1 MALLIF
7 VILLYIYEPKPFFYL
22 FLSCIKNFFVFLY
35 HLIFKCKQRRN
46 FKKVCKKIFENIKET
61 IKNKMDKCMSETE
74 IIEIFSRQYSIE
86 KDIFIKDYMHELNK
100 LRKKD
105 PSFKF
110 FKDWNNEGKKEI
122 FWELND

>member
-1 MALLIF
+1 
-7 VILLYIYEPKPFFYL
+7 
-22 FLSCIKNFFVFLY
+22 
-35 HLIFKCKQRRN
+35 
-46 FKKVCKKIFENIKET
+46 
-61 IKNKMDKCMSETE
+61 MSETE

-105 PSFKF
+105 PSFKL

-122 FWELND
+122 FWELTD